1 MLQSHGDELRTVAAH
16 NVGKALKLTVYSS
29 KDQFVRGKLR
39 LRPGQ
44 CVLAF
49 AASMFDLASFLLL
62 LFFFVSYKNT
72 TAFELLL
79 AEVTLVPRDNW
90 GGDGLLGISVRFT
103 SFEGACENVWH
114 IMVCVCVPVCVCAC
128 AHSLLNASAHV
139 HTHTRMH
146 NPALF
151 TVLGRATW
159 LAGSHGTAAVQH
171 RLRRV
176 R

>member
-1 MLQSHGDELRTVAAH
+1 MSGVSCVSAQDSASLPSLLQC
-16 NVGKALKLTVYSS
+16 LTLPLSCC
-29 KDQFVRGKLR
+29 F
-39 LRPGQ
+39 
-44 CVLAF
+44 C
-49 AASMFDLASFLLL
+49 
-62 LFFFVSYKNT
+62 FFVSYKNT

-114 IMVCVCVPVCVCAC
+114 IMVCVCACVCLCMRTFPAQRKRTR
-128 AHSLLNASAHV
+128 A
-139 HTHTRMH
+139 HTHTHMH